1 MKMSFRVAALSSL
14 KRWQS
19 KALKQPLTGK
29 KSFRRWADAYFQ
41 PVYRTS
47 WNARVGYFSSEQ
59 LALHLPST
67 LETDACIAGAISL
80 MALIGAIYHWVPE
93 MRRRQDW
100 NSTLATDPSTLP
112 LSRTPKPL
120 HNITDQN
127 MSEAREELIG
137 IVGRDGL
144 DDMPGNLES
153 RSRTEWSPSPG
164 STCAALI
171 VFPHNTK
178 DVSEIMKMCHRRRIP
193 VTGFSGGTSLDGALA
208 STRGGICVDFSRM
221 NRILKVHVQDMD
233 VVVQPAVGWEDL
245 NARLAEMGLFFPPDP
260 GPGAQIG
267 GMIGTGCSGTNA
279 YRYGTMKDWV
289 ISTTVVLADG
299 TVVKTRNRPRK
310 STAGYDL
317 TRLIVGSS
325 GTLGLV
331 TEAVLKVTSKPE
343 NEQVAVIAFPS
354 SAKAVSTVID
364 VVQKGILLAAV
375 ELLDDNTMRAVNQSG
390 FSDKEWK
397 ETPTLFVKFS
407 GTKNAVREQ
416 VDVLKA
422 LAEKHGQES
431 FESSNDPEQ
440 IAALW
445 TARKIALWSLIAQK
459 RDPDDK
465 FIGSDVAVPISRL
478 SEIIEETNS
487 KIKAAGLLGST
498 LGHVGDGNFHASI
511 LYGEKDRVAAEN
523 IIADIRRR
531 GIEMEGTVTGEHG
544 VGLALRDMLEVELGE
559 SAVDMMR
566 RIKFALDP
574 LCLLNCDK
582 IVRVEPNDEQ

>member
-1 MKMSFRVAALSSL
+1 MDSAL
-14 KRWQS
+14 
-19 KALKQPLTGK
+19 
-29 KSFRRWADAYFQ
+29 Y
-41 PVYRTS
+41 Y
-47 WNARVGYFSSEQ
+47 
-59 LALHLPST
+59 
-67 LETDACIAGAISL
+67 
-80 MALIGAIYHWVPE
+80 WVPE
-93 MRRRQDW
+93 RRRQT
-100 NSTLATDPSTLP
+100 NGLHVLATASSTLP
-112 LSRTPKPL
+112 LSETPKPL

-127 MSEAREELIG
+127 MIEARKELIR
-137 IVGRDGL
+137 IVGRDGI
-144 DDMPGNLES
+144 DDTPGNLQS

-164 STCAALI
+164 NTCAALI
-171 VFPHNTK
+171 VFPHNTN
-178 DVSEIMKMCHRRRIP
+178 DVSKIMKVCHRRRIP

-208 STRGGICVDFSRM
+208 STRGGICIDFSRM

-245 NARLAEMGLFFPPDP
+245 NARLAEMDLFFPPDP

-289 ISTTVVLADG
+289 IATTVVLADG
-299 TVVKTRNRPRK
+299 TIVKTRNRPRK
-310 STAGYDL
+310 STSGYDL

-354 SAKAVSTVID
+354 SAKAVNTVID
-364 VVQKGILLAAV
+364 VVQQGLLLAAV
-375 ELLDDNTMRAVNQSG
+375 ELLDDNTMRAVNESG
-390 FSDKEWK
+390 YSNKEWK

-407 GTKNAVREQ
+407 GTKSAVKEQ
-416 VDVLKA
+416 VDALKA
-422 LAEKHGQES
+422 LAEKHGRES
-431 FESSNDPEQ
+431 FESSGDPEK

-445 TARKIALWSLIAQK
+445 SARKTALWSLIAQK

-465 FIGSDVAVPISRL
+465 FLGSDVAVPMSRL
-478 SEIIEETNS
+478 AEIIEETNS

-511 LYGEKDRVAAEN
+511 LYGEKDRATAEN
-523 IIADIRRR
+523 IIADTQRR
-531 GIEMEGTVTGEHG
+531 GVEMEGTVTGEHG

-559 SAVDMMR
+559 SAVNMMR
-566 RIKFALDP
+566 MIKVALDP

-582 IVRVEPNDEQ
+582 IVRMEPDDGQ

>member
-1 MKMSFRVAALSSL
+1 MSFRTAALRLRSL
-14 KRWQS
+14 NRWQRR
-19 KALKQPLTGK
+19 AMKQPLIGQEG
-29 KSFRRWADAYFQ
+29 FRQYADAYFQ

-47 WNARVGYFSSEQ
+47 WKARIGYFF
-59 LALHLPST
+59 T
-67 LETDACIAGAISL
+67 GAISFI
-80 MALIGAIYHWVPE
+80 ALATALNHWVPE
-93 MRRRQDW
+93 LRRRRDW
-100 NSTLATDPSTLP
+100 FSALATASSTSP
-112 LSRTPKPL
+112 LSKTPKPL
-120 HNITDQN
+120 HDITDQN
-127 MSEAREELIG
+127 MSEARKELIG
-137 IVGRDGL
+137 IVGRDGI
-144 DDMPGNLES
+144 DDTPSNLQS

-171 VFPHNTK
+171 VFPQNTK
-178 DVSEIMKMCHRRRIP
+178 DVSEIMKVCHRRRIP
-193 VTGFSGGTSLDGALA
+193 ATGFSGGTSLDGALA
-208 STRGGICVDFSRM
+208 STRGGICIDFSRM
-221 NRILKVHVQDMD
+221 NRILKVHARDMD

-245 NARLAEMGLFFPPDP
+245 NARLAEMDLFFPPDP

-299 TVVKTRNRPRK
+299 TIVKTRNRPRK

-331 TEAVLKVTSKPE
+331 TEAVLKITSKPE
-343 NEQVAVIAFPS
+343 NEQVAVITFPS

-364 VVQKGILLAAV
+364 VVQKGIMLAAV
-375 ELLDDNTMRAVNQSG
+375 ELLDENSMRAVNEAGYSN
-390 FSDKEWK
+390 KEWK

-407 GTKNAVREQ
+407 GTKNAVQEQ

-422 LAEKHGQES
+422 IAENHGRDS
-431 FESSNDPEQ
+431 FESSSDADQ

-445 TARKIALWSLIAQK
+445 AARKTALWSLIAQK
-459 RDPDDK
+459 RDPNDK
-465 FIGSDVAVPISRL
+465 FLGSDVAVPISRL
-478 SEIIEETNS
+478 AEIIEEVNS

-511 LYGEKDRVAAEN
+511 LYGEKDKATSER
-523 IIADIRRR
+523 IIADIQRR

-559 SAVDMMR
+559 GAVDMMR
-566 RIKFALDP
+566 KIKFALDP

-582 IVRVEPNDEQ
+582 IVRVEPNNGE

>member
-1 MKMSFRVAALSSL
+1 MAALE
-14 KRWQS
+14 
-19 KALKQPLTGK
+19 
-29 KSFRRWADAYFQ
+29 Y
-41 PVYRTS
+41 
-47 WNARVGYFSSEQ
+47 N
-59 LALHLPST
+59 
-67 LETDACIAGAISL
+67 
-80 MALIGAIYHWVPE
+80 VPFLRYIQE
-93 MRRRQDW
+93 RRRAM
-100 NSTLATDPSTLP
+100 ATTASTLP
-112 LSRTPKPL
+112 LSKTPKPL
-120 HNITDQN
+120 HFINDEN
-127 MSEAREELIG
+127 MSDARKEFIA
-137 IVGRDGL
+137 IVGQNGI
-144 DDMPGNLES
+144 DDIPDHLRS

-164 STCAALI
+164 ITCAALI
-171 VFPHNTK
+171 VFPHSTE
-178 DVSEIMKMCHRRRIP
+178 DVSEIMKVCHRRRIP

-208 STRGGICVDFSRM
+208 STRGGICMDFSRM
-221 NRILKVHVQDMD
+221 NRILKVHVRDMD

-245 NARLAEMGLFFPPDP
+245 NARLAERDLFFPPDP

-289 ISTTVVLADG
+289 ISLTVVLADG
-299 TVVKTRNRPRK
+299 TIVKTRNRPRK

-317 TRLIVGSS
+317 TRLIVGSA

-354 SAKAVSTVID
+354 NAKAVSTVID
-364 VVQKGILLAAV
+364 VVQKGIPLAAV

-390 FSDKEWK
+390 YSNKEWR

-407 GTKNAVREQ
+407 GTKSAVQEQ
-416 VDVLKA
+416 VKVLRA
-422 LAEKHGQES
+422 LAEKHGRES
-431 FESSNDPEQ
+431 FESSDEPET

-445 TARKIALWSLIAQK
+445 AARKTALWSLIAQK
-459 RDPDDK
+459 RDPADK

-478 SEIIEETNS
+478 AEIIEETNA

-511 LYGEKDRVAAEN
+511 LYGEKDRVMAEN

-544 VGLALRDMLEVELGE
+544 VGLALRDMLELELGE

-566 RIKFALDP
+566 KMKLALDP

-582 IVRVEPNDEQ
+582 IVRVEPGEGH

>member
-1 MKMSFRVAALSSL
+1 MLMLTLSPCIEHRGRRESDTSSVSRQLVLDLPSLATELFLAGAASII
-14 KRWQS
+14 
-19 KALKQPLTGK
+19 
-29 KSFRRWADAYFQ
+29 
-41 PVYRTS
+41 
-47 WNARVGYFSSEQ
+47 
-59 LALHLPST
+59 ALHNVLN
-67 LETDACIAGAISL
+67 
-80 MALIGAIYHWVPE
+80 HWVPE
-93 MRRRQDW
+93 LRRRQDW
-100 NSTLATDPSTLP
+100 LSALATASSTSP
-112 LSRTPKPL
+112 LSKTPKPQ
-120 HNITDQN
+120 HDITEQN
-127 MSEAREELIG
+127 MSEARKELIG
-137 IVGRDGL
+137 IVGREGIDEN
-144 DDMPGNLES
+144 PGNLQS

-171 VFPHNTK
+171 VFPQNTK
-178 DVSEIMKMCHRRRIP
+178 DVSEIMKVCHRRRIP
-193 VTGFSGGTSLDGALA
+193 ATGFSGGTSLDGALA
-208 STRGGICVDFSRM
+208 STRGGICIDFSRM
-221 NRILKVHVQDMD
+221 NRILKVHARDMD

-245 NARLAEMGLFFPPDP
+245 NARLAEMDLFFPPDP

-299 TVVKTRNRPRK
+299 TIVKTRNRPRK

-331 TEAVLKVTSKPE
+331 TEAVLKITSKPE
-343 NEQVAVIAFPS
+343 NEQVAVITFPS

-364 VVQKGILLAAV
+364 VVQKGIMLAAV
-375 ELLDDNTMRAVNQSG
+375 ELLDENSMRAVNEGGYSN
-390 FSDKEWK
+390 KEWK

-407 GTKNAVREQ
+407 GTKNAVQEQ
-416 VDVLKA
+416 VNVLKE
-422 LAEKHGQES
+422 LAEEHGRQS
-431 FESSNDPEQ
+431 FESSSDPDQ

-445 TARKIALWSLIAQK
+445 AARKTALWSLIAQK

-465 FIGSDVAVPISRL
+465 FLGSDVAVPISRL
-478 SEIIEETNS
+478 AEIIEEVNS

-511 LYGEKDRVAAEN
+511 LYGEKDKATSEK
-523 IIADIRRR
+523 IIADIQRR

-559 SAVDMMR
+559 GAVDMMR
-566 RIKFALDP
+566 KIKFALDP

-582 IVRVEPNDEQ
+582 IVRVEPKD

>member
-1 MKMSFRVAALSSL
+1 MTF
-14 KRWQS
+14 
-19 KALKQPLTGK
+19 G
-29 KSFRRWADAYFQ
+29 
-41 PVYRTS
+41 
-47 WNARVGYFSSEQ
+47 
-59 LALHLPST
+59 
-67 LETDACIAGAISL
+67 TDGCSAGAISII
-80 MALIGAIYHWVPE
+80 ALDNALEHWVPGL
-93 MRRRQDW
+93 RRRQD
-100 NSTLATDPSTLP
+100 SISSLAAVSSTLP
-112 LSRTPKPL
+112 LSKTPAPL
-120 HNITDQN
+120 HSNTEQNIN
-127 MSEAREELIG
+127 EARKEFID
-137 IVGRDGL
+137 IVGLDGI
-144 DDMPGNLES
+144 DDIPGNLQS

-171 VFPHNTK
+171 VFPQNTK
-178 DVSEIMKMCHRRRIP
+178 DVSEIMKVCHRRRIP

-208 STRGGICVDFSRM
+208 STRGGICMDFSRM
-221 NRILKVHVQDMD
+221 NRILNVHVRDMD
-233 VVVQPAVGWEDL
+233 VVVQPAVGWEEL
-245 NARLAEMGLFFPPDP
+245 NARLAEIDLFFPPDP

-299 TVVKTRNRPRK
+299 TIVKTRNRPRK

-317 TRLIVGSS
+317 TRLIVGSA

-364 VVQKGILLAAV
+364 IVQKGLLLAAV
-375 ELLDDNTMRAVNQSG
+375 ELLDENTMRAVNQSG
-390 FSDKEWK
+390 YSDKEWK

-407 GTKNAVREQ
+407 GTKGAVQEQ
-416 VDVLKA
+416 VDVLRT
-422 LAEKHGQES
+422 LAQKHGRES
-431 FESSNDPEQ
+431 FESSDDPNQ

-445 TARKIALWSLIAQK
+445 AARKTALWSLIAQK

-465 FIGSDVAVPISRL
+465 FLGADVAVPISRL
-478 SEIIEETNS
+478 AEIIDETNS

-498 LGHVGDGNFHASI
+498 LGHVGDGNYHASI
-511 LYGEKDRVAAEN
+511 LYGEKDKATAEN
-523 IIADIRRR
+523 IINDIRRR

-544 VGLALRDMLEVELGE
+544 VGLALRDMLELELGE
-559 SAVDMMR
+559 DAVDMMR
-566 RIKFALDP
+566 KIKFALDP

-582 IVRVEPNDEQ
+582 IIRVEPNDGQ

>member
-1 MKMSFRVAALSSL
+1 MSFRIDALRSL
-14 KRWQS
+14 NRWQS
-19 KALKQPLTGK
+19 KAIKQPLTGK
-29 KSFRRWADAYFQ
+29 NSFRQYADAFYQ

-47 WNARVGYFSSEQ
+47 WRARIGYFF
-59 LALHLPST
+59 T
-67 LETDACIAGAISL
+67 GAISL
-80 MALIGAIYHWVPE
+80 VVLGNALDHWVPGLW
-93 MRRRQDW
+93 RRQDW
-100 NSTLATDPSTLP
+100 SSALAAASSTSP
-112 LSRTPKPL
+112 LSKTPKPL

-127 MSEAREELIG
+127 MSEARKELIG
-137 IVGRDGL
+137 IVGHDGI
-144 DDMPGNLES
+144 DDTPGNLQS

-171 VFPHNTK
+171 IFPRDTR
-178 DVSEIMKMCHRRRIP
+178 DVSEIMKVCHRRHIP

-208 STRGGICVDFSRM
+208 STRGGICIDFSRM
-221 NRILKVHVQDMD
+221 NRILEVHDRDMD

-245 NARLAEMGLFFPPDP
+245 NARLAEIDLFFPPDP

-299 TVVKTRNRPRK
+299 TIVKTRNRPRK

-364 VVQKGILLAAV
+364 VVQQGIQLAAV
-375 ELLDDNTMRAVNQSG
+375 ELLDHNTMRAVNQSG
-390 FSDKEWK
+390 YSDKEWK

-407 GTKNAVREQ
+407 GTKSAVQEQ
-416 VDVLKA
+416 VDILKA
-422 LAEKHGQES
+422 LAERHGRES
-431 FESSNDPEQ
+431 FESSSDPEQ

-445 TARKIALWSLIAQK
+445 AARKTALWSLIAQK

-465 FIGSDVAVPISRL
+465 FLGSDVAVPISRL
-478 SEIIEETNS
+478 AEIIDESDS

-559 SAVDMMR
+559 NAVDMMR
-566 RIKFALDP
+566 KIKVALDP

-582 IVRVEPNDEQ
+582 IVRVEPNDGQ